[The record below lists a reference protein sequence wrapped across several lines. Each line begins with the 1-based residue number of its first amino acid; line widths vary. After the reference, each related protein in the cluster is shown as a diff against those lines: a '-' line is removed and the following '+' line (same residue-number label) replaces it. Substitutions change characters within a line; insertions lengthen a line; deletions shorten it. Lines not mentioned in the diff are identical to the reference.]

1 MTKIL
6 WLSDAGSHTG
16 FGTVTHNIGERLIEE
31 YGHDIHVLAVNYKGD
46 HVDTSLKLYLPTKLI
61 EKDVYGQSRIVEMIA
76 QIEPELIVML
86 NDPHVIRKIQWRNNW
101 DTEKVLLRY
110 RPWVKDL
117 LIAPTPEGD
126 LLEPIKANKPAVL
139 AYMPVDGTN
148 VPKLWDDL
156 AVTTQPV
163 LMSDW
168 GKTWLP
174 EAPVVYHGV
183 DTEQFRPPEVKPFV
197 SSGGLDVRNKR
208 EAKEAL
214 GYDPDKFLVVR
225 VDRNSTRKNFG
236 DTWKALLPVMR
247 KHDDIIAHFH
257 CKATGDLGVELPQL
271 FSREPDVADRFFVPG
286 QHDTHK
292 GWPINDLAILY
303 AAADLFV
310 STTWAEGFG
319 LTLAESIASEVPV
332 IATDCSSITEVVG
345 PGGVLIPPKGHV
357 VATPGQDQWL
367 PDIPAFSEAIEA
379 LYLDEPR
386 RKALGKAGR
395 AHVKEKFS
403 WDVAAQQFDQL
414 IRDLA
419 ATAEEENERLS

>member
-16 FGTVTHNIGERLIEE
+16 FGTVTHNIGERLVEK
-31 YGHDIHVLAVNYKGD
+31 YGHDIHVLAINYKGD
-46 HVDTSLKLYLPTKLI
+46 HVDTNLKLYNPTKLI
-61 EKDVYGQSRIVEMIA
+61 EMDAYGQSRIVEMIA
-76 QIEPELIVML
+76 NIEPDVIVML
-86 NDPHVIRKIQWRNNW
+86 NDPHVIRKILHRNNW

-110 RPWVKDL
+110 RP
-117 LIAPTPEGD
+117 I
-126 LLEPIKANKPAVL
+126 L
-139 AYMPVDGTN
+139 AYMPVDGIN
-148 VPKLWDDL
+148 VPTLWNDL
-156 AVTTQPV
+156 NETTQPV
-163 LMSDW
+163 LMSFW
-168 GKTWLP
+168 GKTWLKD
-174 EAPVVYHGV
+174 APVVYHGV
-183 DTEQFRPPEVKPFV
+183 DTEQFRPPEVKPFM
-197 SSGGLDVRNKR
+197 SSGGMEVTNKR

-225 VDRNSTRKNFG
+225 VDRNSARKNFG

-286 QHDTHK
+286 QHNTHQ
-292 GWPINDLAILY
+292 GWSVNDLAILY
-303 AAADLFV
+303 AAGDLFV
-310 STTWAEGFG
+310 STSWAEGFG

-345 PGGVLIPPKGHV
+345 PGGVLIPPKGYV

-367 PDIPAFSEAIEA
+367 PDIPAFSEAIEE
-379 LYLDEPR
+379 LYLDEPK

-419 ATAEEENERLS
+419 ATVEEDE

>member
-1 MTKIL
+1 MYL
-6 WLSDAGSHTG
+6 
-16 FGTVTHNIGERLIEE
+16 FRLVED

-46 HVDTSLKLYLPTKLI
+46 HVDTNLKLYNPTKLV
-61 EKDVYGQSRIVEMIA
+61 EKDAYGQSRIVEMLA
-76 QIEPELIVML
+76 NVEPEVVVML
-86 NDPHVIRKIQWRNNW
+86 NDPHVVRKILHRNNW
-101 DTEKVLLRY
+101 DTDKILLRY
-110 RPWVKDL
+110 RPL
-117 LIAPTPEGD
+117 
-126 LLEPIKANKPAVL
+126 L

-148 VPKLWDDL
+148 FPTLWNDL
-156 AVTTQPV
+156 EETTQPV
-163 LMSDW
+163 LMSFW
-168 GKTWLP
+168 GKTWLKD
-174 EAPVVYHGV
+174 APVVYHGV
-183 DTEQFRPPEVKPFV
+183 DTEQFRPPEVKPFL
-197 SSGGLDVRNKR
+197 SSGGMKVRNKR

-247 KHDDIIAHFH
+247 KHKDIIAHFH
-257 CKATGDLGVELPQL
+257 CKSTGDLGVELPQL
-271 FSREPDVADRFFVPG
+271 FSREPDLADRFFVPG
-286 QHDTHK
+286 QHNTHQ
-292 GWPINDLAILY
+292 GWPIDDLAILY
-303 AAADLFV
+303 AAGDLFV

-332 IATDCSSITEVVG
+332 VATDCSSITEVVG

-367 PDIPAFSEAIEA
+367 PDIPAFSEAIED
-379 LYLDEPR
+379 LYLDEPK

-419 ATAEEENERLS
+419 ATVEEDE